1 VSDTAAA
8 TRSLRRR
15 LTVIATIA
23 IALLLATTATLL
35 LGLQRRQL
43 VHDVD
48 ERLGE
53 RADGLSAMLADGTSS
68 IAGEP
73 ADEDRAVQVVDEAGN
88 VIVASANLPGRLAV
102 ADPPEGRQVIRTV
115 DHFPV
120 DDGDFRVLSRR
131 VEAGDAADDAVILHV
146 AESIDDIDENVRVLA
161 GSLLLAFP
169 IVLAVLAALTWWLVG
184 RTLRPV
190 EAAAARQ
197 ERFVADASHELRSP
211 LARIRTRLEVDL
223 AHPEGADLRD
233 GAGDVLAETRGMER
247 LVDDLLHLA
256 RADAETGR
264 RTRRDDPLV
273 DLDDVVLAEA
283 AAARETAA
291 VTIDTSAVSGATV
304 RGRRDD
310 LARLVRNLLDNAVTH
325 ATGQVRVSLS
335 TTGRDAVLAVDD
347 DGDGIPPVQRADVFE
362 RFGRLDEARASGGT
376 GLGLAI
382 ALEIARSH
390 GGTIDVGDAPMGGAR
405 FVVVLPAA

>member
-23 IALLLATTATLL
+23 VAVLLAATATLL

-43 VHDVD
+43 LDDVD

-53 RADGLSAMLADGTSS
+53 RADALSAMLADGASS
-68 IAGEP
+68 IADEP
-73 ADEDRAVQVVDEAGN
+73 EDEDRAVQVVDEAGD
-88 VIVASANLPGRLAV
+88 VLAASANLAGSAMV
-102 ADPPEGRQVIRTV
+102 ADPPSGRQAIRTV
-115 DHFPV
+115 DEFPA
-120 DDGDFRVLSRR
+120 DDGEFRLLSRR
-131 VEAGDAADDAVILHV
+131 VDAGGSVAVLHV

-169 IVLAVLAALTWWLVG
+169 IVLAVLAALTWWLLG

-233 GAGDVLAETRGMER
+233 TAADVLTEARAMEH

-264 RTRRDDPLV
+264 RSRRDEPLV

-283 AAARETAA
+283 AAARETAPL
-291 VTIDTSAVSGATV
+291 TIDTSAVSGATV

-310 LARLVRNLLDNAVTH
+310 LARLVRNLLDNAVAH
-325 ATGQVRVSLS
+325 AVGQVRMSLS
-335 TTGRDAVLAVDD
+335 MSGRDAVLSVDD
-347 DGDGIPPVQRADVFE
+347 DGEGVPPARRAHVFE
-362 RFGRLDEARASGGT
+362 RFGQLDEARASGGT

-390 GGTIDVGDAPMGGAR
+390 GGTIDVGDAPIGGAR